1 MSLDYC
7 QVSMYPIKSKSMI
20 RNFYPIFLLTLL
32 SVSINSF
39 AQTSYTIAASGK
51 WSTSIPTSCINCTI
65 TIASGKTVSIDQSI
79 TCMNC
84 IINGGA
90 ITDSNQTFSLLY
102 AGSQTTTYF
111 QSTALNVY
119 GNSGKVTVNAPLSLT
134 NTTFTFYNNSSFT
147 TSYEVDLSASR
158 INLYDTSSMTSTGG
172 PATLINLENN
182 SHIVIGNG
190 SQTSKSIFTVSGPTL
205 TVYDNSSVAVG
216 NSNNVYYN
224 WANYTYSPNTNAN
237 SHAAKSYSTMGS
249 TTGCG
254 SSYGHSCSNPFVY
267 GPSTLGSAGMVS
279 GNPLPIVLED
289 FTAVLNNDKTI
300 TLNWNTA
307 QEVNSSHITIQ
318 RSADGENWDDIGT
331 VQAKGTSAIEVAYT
345 FNDEHPLTGNNF
357 YRLQLVDQD
366 NTSAYSEV
374 KAIRTST
381 IGAITFFPNPARD
394 FVNVAL
400 GSALSSGEAV
410 SVRLISLS
418 GQVMQEQRA
427 TASAGTVV
435 SFRVTNYSAGVYILS
450 VAGQDGTQE
459 SRELVIGR

>member
-1 MSLDYC
+1 MRRL
-7 QVSMYPIKSKSMI
+7 
-20 RNFYPIFLLTLL
+20 YPIFLFTLL

-51 WSTSIPTSCINCTI
+51 WSTSIPASCTNCTI
-65 TIASGKTVSIDQSI
+65 TIGSGKTLSIDKSV

-84 IINGGA
+84 IISGGA
-90 ITDSNQTFSLLY
+90 ITDSNQTISLLY

-111 QSTALNVY
+111 QSTVLNVY

-134 NTTFTFYNNSSFT
+134 NATFTFYNNSSFT

-172 PATLINLENN
+172 AATPIKLENN

-205 TVYDNSSVAVG
+205 DVYDNSSVAVG
-216 NSNNVYYN
+216 NDNNVYYN
-224 WANYTYSPNTNAN
+224 WSNYAYYPSTNAN
-237 SHAAKSYSTMGS
+237 SSATKSYSTMGS
-249 TTGCG
+249 TVGCG
-254 SSYGHSCSNPFVY
+254 SGYPHSCSNPYVY
-267 GPSTLGSAGMVS
+267 GPSTIASSGIVP

-289 FTAVLNNDKTI
+289 FTVVLNNDKTM

-318 RSADGENWDDIGT
+318 RSADGENWNDIGT
-331 VQAKGTSAIEVAYT
+331 VQAKGT
-345 FNDEHPLTGNNF
+345 
-357 YRLQLVDQD
+357 
-366 NTSAYSEV
+366 
-374 KAIRTST
+374 T

-394 FVNVAL
+394 NVNVSL
-400 GSALSSGEAV
+400 GNALSSGESV
-410 SVRLISLS
+410 SIRLISLS
-418 GQVMQEQRA
+418 GQVMQEQRT

-435 SFRVTNYSAGVYILS
+435 SFRVTNYAAGVYILS

-459 SRELVIGR
+459 SRELVISR

>member
-1 MSLDYC
+1 MT
-7 QVSMYPIKSKSMI
+7 
-20 RNFYPIFLLTLL
+20 RNFYPIFLFTLL
-32 SVSINSF
+32 AVSINSF

-51 WSTSIPTSCINCTI
+51 WSTSIPASCINCTI
-65 TIASGKTVSIDQSI
+65 TIGTGKTLSIDESV

-84 IINGGA
+84 TISGGS

-102 AGSQTTTYF
+102 AGTQTTTYF
-111 QSTALNVY
+111 QSTVLNVY

-134 NTTFTFYNNSSFT
+134 NSIFTFYNNSSFT

-172 PATLINLENN
+172 ASTLINLENN

-216 NSNNVYYN
+216 NDNNVYYN
-224 WANYTYSPNTNAN
+224 WSNYTYSPNTNAS

-254 SSYGHSCSNPFVY
+254 SSFGHSCSNPFVY
-267 GPSTLGSAGMVS
+267 GPSTIGSAGMVP
-279 GNPLPIVLED
+279 GNTLPIVLED

-300 TLNWNTA
+300 ALNWNTA

-318 RSADGENWDDIGT
+318 RSADGGNWNDIGT
-331 VQAKGTSAIEVAYT
+331 VQARGTSAIEVAYT
-345 FNDEHPLTGNNF
+345 FTDEQPLSGNNF
-357 YRLQLVDQD
+357 YRLQLVDLD
-366 NTSAYSEV
+366 NTYTYSEV

-381 IGAITFFPNPARD
+381 IGAITFFPNPVRD
-394 FVNVAL
+394 NVNVSL
-400 GSALSSGEAV
+400 GNALSSGESV
-410 SVRLISLS
+410 SIRLISLS
-418 GQVMQEQRA
+418 GQVMQEQRT
-427 TASAGTVV
+427 TASAGTVI
-435 SFRVTNYSAGVYILS
+435 SFRVTNYAAGVYILS
-450 VAGQDGTQE
+450 VAGQDGTKE
-459 SRELVIGR
+459 SRELVISR